1 MGRDK
6 ALLIMDANVLID
18 LCEADRTLIR
28 LISQHVGPIHVP
40 LPVLQEVDQIDEA
53 QCADLGILLVE
64 PSLQTAIDAATHRR
78 AGLSFNDHLCLPEQ
92 ATAPRRRKP
101 GP

>member
-53 QCADLGILLVE
+53 QCADLGNHAGRAIAADSDRRGN
-64 PSLQTAIDAATHRR
+64 PSPSR
-78 AGLSFNDHLCLPEQ
+78 SFVQRPPLPS
-92 ATAPRRRKP
+92 
-101 GP
+101 